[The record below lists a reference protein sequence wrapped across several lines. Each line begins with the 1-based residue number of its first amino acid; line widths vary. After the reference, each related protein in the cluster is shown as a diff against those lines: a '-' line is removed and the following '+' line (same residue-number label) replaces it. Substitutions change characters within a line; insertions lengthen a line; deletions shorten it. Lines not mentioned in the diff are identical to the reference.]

1 MSVVNIGVLTEGT
14 ALSWNEIVP
23 ICQVYRSYALSQL
36 VKIFEKCRDYQG
48 DSFLWGDEL
57 EFTLVHFDHSNKRV
71 QLLLK
76 AHEILP
82 RLVETNEENHNDT
95 PSIAWHPETCDFMIE
110 GVPCEPYGFLPCYLN
125 TVEAN
130 MTLRRKQ
137 AQEILSEQSDCE
149 YIINM
154 SAFPRYGQ
162 GQFIYSSAHDDLQE
176 VTEQSIH
183 YPDRLI
189 SPIHPRM
196 KSSIVNSLARSQGPP
211 LVHIPIFRD
220 TSTPSPFQDLSFK
233 GTKDFRDDH
242 IHLDSILAGWG
253 CCCLQVT
260 FQAQSLT
267 ECLQVYDQLLPLT
280 GIMLALSNA
289 CPIWRGYLTDIDSRY
304 EVLFQTGDDRTPDE
318 RERSTLN
325 SRCSPA
331 PFYLCDEH
339 NHLNDISLDVDENVV
354 STLTKHGMPSSLA
367 HHFGHLFVRDPLV
380 VIKESLHLEDDT
392 SSYHFDNLNSTV
404 WNSLRFKPPPLDDD
418 KMGWRVEFRPM
429 DIQIT
434 DFENASLSVFMA
446 LLTRVILTYGLDL
459 TIPISQANENIVRA
473 HHRDSVRHEKFYFR
487 VGGDDGES
495 SLMTINEI
503 MNGNDKFAGL
513 IPLVE
518 KYLNESENINSDTR
532 LTVGY
537 YLSLMSKRAAGILL
551 TDASWIRQFVMSH
564 PAYKQ
569 DSVVSDEIQYDLMWK
584 ITQIANGHDTCPLL
598 IQNRMKTNTHLN
610 PE

>member
-1 MSVVNIGVLTEGT
+1 MGVLTEGT
-14 ALSWNEIVP
+14 PLSWNEIVP

-36 VKIFEKCRDYQG
+36 IKVFEKCKDYQG

-57 EFTLVHFDHSNKRV
+57 EFTLVHFDHSKKRV
-71 QLLLK
+71 QLLLE

-82 RLVETNEENHNDT
+82 RLVETNKETHDDT
-95 PSIAWHPETCDFMIE
+95 PSIAWHPEACDYMIE
-110 GVPCEPYGFLPCYLN
+110 GVPCEPYGFLPSYLN

-149 YIINM
+149 YVINI
-154 SAFPRYGQ
+154 SVFPRHGQ
-162 GQFIYSSAHDDLQE
+162 GQFIYSSTQDDSQE
-176 VTEQSIH
+176 VTEQSIY
-183 YPDRLI
+183 YPDKLI
-189 SPIHPRM
+189 SPFHPRM
-196 KSSIVNSLARSQGPP
+196 KSIVENTLARSQASP
-211 LVHIPIFRD
+211 LIHIPIFRD
-220 TSTPSPFQDLSFK
+220 TSTPSPFQDLPFK
-233 GTKDFRDDH
+233 ETKGFRDDH
-242 IHLDSILAGWG
+242 IHLGSILAGKG

-304 EVLFQTGDDRTPDE
+304 EVLFQTADDRTADE
-318 RERSTLN
+318 RERSTLS

-339 NHLNDISLDVDENVV
+339 DHLNDISLDVDENVV
-354 STLTKHGMPSSLA
+354 STLTKHGMSSTLA
-367 HHFGHLFVRDPLV
+367 KHFGHLFVRDPLV
-380 VIKESLHLEDDT
+380 VMKENLHPEDDT

-487 VGGDDGES
+487 AGGDDGES

-532 LTVGY
+532 VTIGH
-537 YLSLMSKRAAGILL
+537 YLSLISKRAAGTLL

-598 IQNRMKTNTHLN
+598 IQNRMKTNTQLN